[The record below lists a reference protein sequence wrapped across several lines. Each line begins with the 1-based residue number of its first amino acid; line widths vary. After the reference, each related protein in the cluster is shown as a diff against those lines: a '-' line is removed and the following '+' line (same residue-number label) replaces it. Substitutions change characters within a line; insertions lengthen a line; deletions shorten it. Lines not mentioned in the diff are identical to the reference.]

1 MKHFFVF
8 ALFVLMFAALH
19 NPAVAQISMSRPLY
33 EPSTRF
39 VEKDFAWSAQ
49 KGTGVIAGRAT
60 LRSPGGYIQT
70 ADGEEVTLIAK
81 NAYTDEI
88 VLKTR
93 EEGFFDEYQN
103 VKKDSKYDKYRI
115 TQMAD
120 KKGGFRFENLPAGD
134 WYIVT
139 RVIWYTRDQT
149 SQVHLNGGLLWG
161 EISIFKGQ
169 VRDDIELDSTI
180 HMAK

>member
-1 MKHFFVF
+1 MKRFFVF
-8 ALFVLMFAALH
+8 ALFVLMFAAHH
-19 NPAVAQISMSRPLY
+19 NPVAAQITMSRPLY

-39 VEKDFAWSAQ
+39 VEKDFKWSAK
-49 KGTGVIAGRAT
+49 KGTGVISGLAT

-88 VLKTR
+88 VSKTR
-93 EEGFFDEYQN
+93 EDGFFDEYLN
-103 VKKDSKYDKYRI
+103 VKKNPKYDKYRI

-120 KKGGFRFENLPAGD
+120 KKGGFRFENLPAGK

-149 SQVHLNGGLLWG
+149 SQMHVNGGLLWG
-161 EISIFKGQ
+161 EISLSDGQ
-169 VRDDIELDSTI
+169 VRDDIKLNSII
-180 HMAK
+180 HMTK